1 MIVSYVVLAILAIIV
16 FVLVLQPLLAARRR
30 QEVGGTPAVLL
41 DLLTQRDALLQALRD
56 LQLDRETGK
65 LDEADYQMAR
75 AIFLR
80 EAALVLSQLEALE
93 QQLDLE
99 VEHEIAHLREL
110 ARQTRP
116 LPGSAS
122 TSS

>member
-1 MIVSYVVLAILAIIV
+1 MFSYILLAVLAVVV
-16 FVLVLQPLLAARRR
+16 FALVLQPLVAARRHAPSSATP
-30 QEVGGTPAVLL
+30 VGTLL
-41 DLLTQRDALLQALRD
+41 DLLAERDALLQGLRD

-65 LDEADYQMAR
+65 VGEADYQAAR
-75 AIFLR
+75 AALLR
-80 EAALVLSQLEALE
+80 EAAVVLGQLEALE

-110 ARQTRP
+110 ARQVSP
-116 LPGSAS
+116 LPESAS